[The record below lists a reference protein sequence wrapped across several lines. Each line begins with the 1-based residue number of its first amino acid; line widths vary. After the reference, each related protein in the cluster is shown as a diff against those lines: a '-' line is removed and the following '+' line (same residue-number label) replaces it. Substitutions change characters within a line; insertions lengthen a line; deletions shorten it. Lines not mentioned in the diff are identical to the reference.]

1 MTDAGLQAALDDAW
15 HRESAAASL
24 ERWQHVCE
32 TEGWGTVPRDT
43 AMLVRVFGA
52 SWYFTRFIFLRGR
65 DAATLIDAAR
75 GDAAIAEAAL
85 EDPDAAVEGGGLE
98 ERVDRLRVL
107 KNEAML
113 RLLVGWLGGGL
124 SQSRTEAALT
134 TLAESVLERMLD
146 LFVFGD
152 GGEGLHA
159 SVLGMG
165 RLAGGEM
172 NFGSD
177 LDLIFLHDT
186 PGGAQGSE
194 MSRRVR
200 ALLRHIAAVSPS
212 GSLYE
217 VDMRLRPHGTGGA
230 LITTADSFK
239 AYHAGTRDVWERQMM
254 TRCRPVCD
262 PERVGARAMQ
272 SVLPHVYG
280 RRPEEELR
288 NEIRS
293 MRRRVEHELGRPQG
307 KIEVKRG
314 RGGLMDIDFISH
326 YLQLRHGTERPELR
340 TCSTRVALGLAA
352 EAGVLP
358 RETAQRLLDA
368 YDWLKRVEACLRLF
382 DMRSV
387 SAFSDQPEKIVPL
400 ARGMGCGDDAGRF
413 LEEYRRTTGSV
424 RTCFD
429 QLLGE

>member
-1 MTDAGLQAALDDAW
+1 VNDPELQAVLDSAW

-32 TEGWGTVPRDT
+32 TEGWGAVPRDT
-43 AMLVRVFGA
+43 ATLVRVFGA
-52 SWYFTRFIFLRGR
+52 SWYFTRFIFFRGP
-65 DAATLIDAAR
+65 AAADLIDAAR
-75 GDAAIAEAAL
+75 AGTGIPDGAL
-85 EDPDAAVEGGGLE
+85 EGLDSVREVEGIE

-107 KNEAML
+107 KNEMML
-113 RLLVGWLGGGL
+113 RVLIAWLSGQV

-134 TLAESVLERMLD
+134 RLAESVLRSVLD

-159 SVLGMG
+159 AVLGMG

-177 LDLIFLHDT
+177 LDLIFLHDS
-186 PGGAQGSE
+186 PDGAQGGE
-194 MSRRVR
+194 MPRRVR

-212 GSLYE
+212 GNLYE
-217 VDMRLRPHGTGGA
+217 VDIRLRPHGTGGA

-239 AYHAGTRDVWERQMM
+239 AYHAGTRDVWERQVM

-262 PERVGARAMQ
+262 PEGVGARAMQ

-280 RRPEEELR
+280 RRPAEELSA
-288 NEIRS
+288 EIRS
-293 MRRRVEHELGRPQG
+293 MRMRVEHELGRPQG
-307 KIEVKRG
+307 KFEVKRG

-326 YLQLRHGTERPELR
+326 YLQLRHGMERPELR
-340 TCSTRVALGLAA
+340 TCSTRTALTRAA
-352 EAGVLP
+352 ETGILPAG
-358 RETAQRLLDA
+358 TTQLLVGA
-368 YDWLKRVEACLRLF
+368 YDYLKRVEACLRLF

-387 SAFSDQPEKIVPL
+387 SAFSDQPGGIVPL

-413 LEEYRRTTGSV
+413 LEEYRRTTGAV
-424 RTCFD
+424 RNCFD
-429 QLLGE
+429 ELLRA